1 MDILWAQL
9 VDGVTVDPEDNHVL
23 GYGSPVTIL
32 EYGGMPARTGEII
45 SFDNPIF
52 LLCKWGRLDNS
63 SFGDVYYAAS
73 LTSPDLSNA
82 QMKVGVSGKEERYFF
97 VTFPP
102 GYYDQRREIWHT
114 YSFVDGI
121 YCFCRFHSKKE
132 TG

>member
-52 LLCKWGRLDNS
+52 LLCKW
-63 SFGDVYYAAS
+63 
-73 LTSPDLSNA
+73 
-82 QMKVGVSGKEERYFF
+82 
-97 VTFPP
+97 
-102 GYYDQRREIWHT
+102 
-114 YSFVDGI
+114 
-121 YCFCRFHSKKE
+121 
-132 TG
+132 